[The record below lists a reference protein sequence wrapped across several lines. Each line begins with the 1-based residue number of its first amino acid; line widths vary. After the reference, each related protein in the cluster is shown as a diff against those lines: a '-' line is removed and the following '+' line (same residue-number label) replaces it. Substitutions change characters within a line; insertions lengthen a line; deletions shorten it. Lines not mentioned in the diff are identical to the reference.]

1 MLRFREL
8 LDLADDKSRS
18 CAAVGAL
25 ARTDLAEVE
34 RKIDLLALHGELDR
48 MLATC
53 DQGTVSDCRVIET
66 LAKDAIQ

>member
-1 MLRFREL
+1 
-8 LDLADDKSRS
+8 
-18 CAAVGAL
+18 
-25 ARTDLAEVE
+25 
-34 RKIDLLALHGELDR
+34 

>member
-25 ARTDLAEVE
+25 AR
-34 RKIDLLALHGELDR
+34 HGELDR